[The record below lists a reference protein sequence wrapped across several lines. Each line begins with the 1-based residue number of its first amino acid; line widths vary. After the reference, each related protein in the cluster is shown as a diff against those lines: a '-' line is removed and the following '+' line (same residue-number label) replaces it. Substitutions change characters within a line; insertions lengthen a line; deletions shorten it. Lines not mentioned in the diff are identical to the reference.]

1 MSNSEEDGNEEFDVD
16 NLEIDGVNALEICLV
31 SLRNSANCRTA
42 LIFVS

>member
-1 MSNSEEDGNEEFDVD
+1 MKSYNVD